1 MNIIDCSKCCN
12 LWPNNLLQSNEGG
25 IGANLKMYTKSL
37 SIIKLA
43 NLIGNLTW

>member
-1 MNIIDCSKCCN
+1 MCN

-37 SIIKLA
+37 SIIKCA